1 MLNQDK
7 IAATL
12 ISFNTQFNAAF
23 GQMMDSA
30 DMAAWMSLATK
41 IASTTK
47 VEQHNWL
54 STVPAFKEWTDRR
67 EIKKL
72 GNYSFQVTNKKWA
85 NGLEVDQ
92 DDIDDD
98 RLGLYAPKI
107 QDLAREAAIHRV
119 NLLVDFL
126 IKGFATTTY
135 GAAYDGLAFFSASH
149 KDGDGPTQSNLL
161 TASLD
166 DSGAYDSAVK
176 AMMLLQNENGEPAGF
191 RPTHLLCGPKN
202 RATAN
207 QLLKASHLASG
218 ASNTNFN
225 DTQLLISPKISGTL
239 TEDMW
244 FLLDLSRSVKPLLLQ
259 TRREVA
265 FRQVGTMQQSGM
277 NSMEQFM
284 TDKTYFGCDARYN
297 AAYGLWQACI
307 GSNGT
312 A

>member
-7 IAATL
+7 IAATM
-12 ISFNTQFNAAF
+12 IAFNTRFNTEF
-23 GQMMDSA
+23 SSFMDSA
-30 DMAAWMSLATK
+30 DMAAWMSLATP
-41 IASTTK
+41 IPSTTR

-54 STVPAFKEWTDRR
+54 GTVPAFKEWTNRR

-72 GNYSFQVTNKKWA
+72 GNYNFQVTNKKWA

-98 RLGLYAPKI
+98 RLGLYEPKI
-107 QDLAREAAIHRV
+107 RDLSRAAGIHRV

-135 GAAYDGLAFFSASH
+135 GAAYDGQAYFSTAH
-149 KDGDGPTQSNLL
+149 VDGDGPTQSNKI

-166 DSGAYDSAVK
+166 DSGAYDSAVRT
-176 AMMLLQNENGEPAGF
+176 MMDIKDENNEPAGF
-191 RPTHLLCGPKN
+191 RPTHLLVGTKN

-207 QLLKASHLASG
+207 QLLKADRLASG

-225 DTQLLISPKISGTL
+225 DTQLLISSKITGAL
-239 TEDMW
+239 VEDYW
-244 FLLDLSRSVKPLLLQ
+244 FLLDLSRGIKPLILQ
-259 TRREVA
+259 LRRDVA
-265 FRQVGTMQQSGM
+265 FRQVGTMQQAGM

-297 AAYGLWQACI
+297 AAYGLWQCAI
-307 GSNGT
+307 GSDGST
-312 A
+312 